1 MKKRK
6 INILIF
12 NISFKSMTIR
22 YINMSTIIYDFETSG
37 LNPYH
42 DDITEIGCRCLET
55 DETFCC
61 LVQPLSD
68 RLLSERNQEI
78 TGITNQ
84 MLKKEGLRPIEGYK
98 RFFDVLK
105 SIYDRDEQ
113 LTLIA
118 HNGRSFDDIFLKRAH
133 RYLQGEGIVLYDT
146 MMKNI
151 NYIDSLNVCR
161 LLHPERNSHSM
172 KSMCQ
177 VYNIVNEA
185 EHRAMG
191 DVDALS
197 KIWKQLIIKIK
208 AKYQGTSIS
217 HIKYLIYI

>member
-1 MKKRK
+1 
-6 INILIF
+6 
-12 NISFKSMTIR
+12 
-22 YINMSTIIYDFETSG
+22 MSTIIYDFETSG

-55 DETFCC
+55 DETFNC

-84 MLKKEGLRPIEGYK
+84 MLKKEGLRPIEAYK

-118 HNGRSFDDIFLKRAH
+118 HNGRSFDDIFLRRIF
-133 RYLQGEGIVLYDT
+133 RYLQSKGYTEYDI
-146 MMKNI
+146 MMSNMEFV
-151 NYIDSLNVCR
+151 DTLELSR
-161 LLHPERNSHSM
+161 LLHPGRKSYSM
-172 KSMCQ
+172 GSMCAM
-177 VYNIVNEA
+177 YNITNESA
-185 EHRAMG
+185 HRAMG
-191 DVDALS
+191 DVNALKLLWKHLHSKFTVKFKDAS
-197 KIWKQLIIKIK
+197 VHNID
-208 AKYQGTSIS
+208 
-217 HIKYLIYI
+217 YLTYH

>member
-1 MKKRK
+1 MVT
-6 INILIF
+6 L
-12 NISFKSMTIR
+12 
-22 YINMSTIIYDFETSG
+22 IYDFETSG

-55 DETFCC
+55 DEYFTC

-84 MLKKEGLRPIEGYK
+84 MLKKEGLRPIEAYK
-98 RFFDVLK
+98 RFFDLLK
-105 SIYDRDEQ
+105 YFNDTRGPI
-113 LTLIA
+113 TMIA

-146 MMKNI
+146 MMKHI

-161 LLHPERNSHSM
+161 LLHPERTSHSM

-177 VYNIVNEA
+177 VYNITNED

-191 DVDALS
+191 DVDALI
-197 KIWKQLIIKIK
+197 KVWNQLTIKIK
-208 AKYQGTSIS
+208 DKYNNTSSTYI
-217 HIKYLIYI
+217 IYLLYNT

>member
-1 MKKRK
+1 MP
-6 INILIF
+6 
-12 NISFKSMTIR
+12 
-22 YINMSTIIYDFETSG
+22 TIIYDFETSG

-55 DETFCC
+55 DDTFNC

-68 RLLSERNQEI
+68 RLLSERIQEI
-78 TGITNQ
+78 TGITNE
-84 MLKKEGLRPIEGYK
+84 MLKKEGLRPIEAYK

-105 SIYDRDEQ
+105 SIYDIYRNLDPII
-113 LTLIA
+113 LIA

-133 RYLQGEGIVLYDT
+133 RYLQGEGILLYDT

-151 NYIDSLNVCR
+151 KYIDSLNVCR
-161 LLHPERNSHSM
+161 LLHPERSSHSM

-177 VYNIVNEA
+177 VYNIINEA

-208 AKYQGTSIS
+208 DKYQDITFLR
-217 HIKYLIYI
+217 IKYLTYI